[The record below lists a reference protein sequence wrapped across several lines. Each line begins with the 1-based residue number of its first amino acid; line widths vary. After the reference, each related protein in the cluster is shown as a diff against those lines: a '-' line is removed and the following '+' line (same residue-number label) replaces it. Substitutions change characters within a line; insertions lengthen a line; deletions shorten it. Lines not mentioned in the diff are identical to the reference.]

1 MIRTMKIYAF
11 LLLNLFVGSFC
22 FSQQKTTNNNF
33 IPISIYT
40 TSFLAKKDSNPSYSS
55 IKKNLKFKSYY
66 KLTTISYEDADSGQF
81 LNSSK
86 DITTRASRFIYDD
99 YKNYRDEKL
108 LKGFLEKY
116 DATRWRRCNFRQ
128 QNIN

>member
-1 MIRTMKIYAF
+1 MKKYNY
-11 LLLNLFVGSFC
+11 LLFILFVGGFC

-40 TSFLAKKDSNPSYSS
+40 TSFLVNKDSTPSYSS
-55 IKKNLKFKSYY
+55 IQKNLKFKSYY
-66 KLTTISYEDADSGQF
+66 KSSTVSYEVVDSEQF
-81 LNSSK
+81 LNSSRN
-86 DITTRASRFIYDD
+86 ITTKTTRFIYDD

-116 DATRWRRCNFRQ
+116 DPTRWRRCNFRH

>member
-1 MIRTMKIYAF
+1 MKKYNY
-11 LLLNLFVGSFC
+11 LLFILFVGGFC

-40 TSFLAKKDSNPSYSS
+40 TSFLVNKDNTPSYSS
-55 IKKNLKFKSYY
+55 IQKNLKFKSYY
-66 KLTTISYEDADSGQF
+66 KSSTISYEVVDSELF
-81 LNSSK
+81 LNSSRN
-86 DITTRASRFIYDD
+86 ITTKTTRFIYDD

-116 DATRWRRCNFRQ
+116 DPTRWRRCNFRR